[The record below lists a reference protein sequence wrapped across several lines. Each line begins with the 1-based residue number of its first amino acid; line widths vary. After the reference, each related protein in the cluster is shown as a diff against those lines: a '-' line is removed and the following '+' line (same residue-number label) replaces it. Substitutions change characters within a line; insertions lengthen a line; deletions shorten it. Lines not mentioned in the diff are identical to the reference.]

1 KEDGLYLN
9 PNVPKELGRIR
20 FRFTWRDSLLE
31 VVMEED
37 NIEVRK
43 ISGPSRNIFI
53 KGEKILMPQKA
64 VLFDL
69 DGVLTSTSDNHYE
82 AWKKMMKELG
92 HDLPREFK
100 DRLRG
105 ISRMESL
112 ELILDYFNLQYPSE
126 EKEELA
132 MKKNDYYKDSIRSF
146 TSRDLYPGAIN
157 ILNKLREMD
166 VRIGLVSASKNAL
179 GLIKNMKIED
189 CFDIIV
195 DPNELKRG
203 KPHPDPFLKAA
214 DMLDMDPGDCLGVE
228 DARSG
233 IESINAANMTSLG
246 IGGRDLE
253 NAYFLYPDIE
263 SAYNFIINWVE
274 GDYGKY

>member
-1 KEDGLYLN
+1 TEEIKEMEKASREMVFIYDNKKGIIAQDSSFLTKAKWPEVNDSRPLLLHYHPLTIYRHQILKQADTVLALLLLGDEDQDIIRRTFYYYEDINTHDSSLSKCISGIIASSIGDNDLAYKLFMDTVYMDLKNLNHNTPDGLHMANIGGSILSVIKGFAGLRIKEDGLYLN

-92 HDLPREFK
+92 HDLP
-100 DRLRG
+100 
-105 ISRMESL
+105 
-112 ELILDYFNLQYPSE
+112 
-126 EKEELA
+126 
-132 MKKNDYYKDSIRSF
+132 
-146 TSRDLYPGAIN
+146 
-157 ILNKLREMD
+157 
-166 VRIGLVSASKNAL
+166 
-179 GLIKNMKIED
+179 
-189 CFDIIV
+189 
-195 DPNELKRG
+195 
-203 KPHPDPFLKAA
+203 
-214 DMLDMDPGDCLGVE
+214 
-228 DARSG
+228 
-233 IESINAANMTSLG
+233 
-246 IGGRDLE
+246 
-253 NAYFLYPDIE
+253 
-263 SAYNFIINWVE
+263 
-274 GDYGKY
+274 